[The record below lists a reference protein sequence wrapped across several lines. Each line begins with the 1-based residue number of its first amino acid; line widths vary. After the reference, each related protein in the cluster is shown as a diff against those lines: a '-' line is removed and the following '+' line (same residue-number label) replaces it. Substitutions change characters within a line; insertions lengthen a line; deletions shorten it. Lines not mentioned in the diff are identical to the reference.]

1 MAIVGDV
8 SVTLRADAQKFIS
21 DVGKASKK
29 YESFG
34 QSLKKVG
41 KVMTAGVT
49 APILGATA
57 ALGAMILST
66 TKAADQILLMSQR
79 SGISTG
85 TLQELAHVGNIT
97 GVSIETLANSSSIL
111 TRNLSD
117 AANGIGEAKDTV
129 KALGIQLTD
138 SNGAMLS
145 QETLLLNSLDALA
158 GMSNKTE
165 QAAATMELFG
175 RAGKDLLPILAE
187 GQGSVAKLREEAHT
201 LGLVM
206 DGETIAALDALDSD
220 LAKLGG
226 SFTGVANKIV
236 AGFLPII
243 KGELLPFINDSL
255 IPAIVDVADFLGG
268 MAKGFS
274 SLSTPIKVIIGGLTG
289 LLAIAG
295 PVAIAMG
302 SFTAILPILAANTAL
317 VSAATWVW
325 AGAVAVLTSPITL
338 VVVAI
343 GALAAAFLYFA
354 DDILPV
360 VGKIIDAVIVV
371 KLNNVIGVVNAVIG
385 AFNSLAGTSIPIV
398 EKFAA
403 TGDTLGKKFSDGALA
418 AITAI
423 EDMGSS
429 LLFAAEEPLPA
440 FTEKTDA
447 AATSVD
453 KLKTALIAIPEPF
466 TTFNLLAGTMATAMS
481 GADEALARTNQSAA
495 IMQER
500 IAGLSIEM
508 NDFVE
513 KPRIAGD
520 AFAWMG
526 ENATPVG
533 DMIGASMARAGN
545 GLLDMAV
552 NMGGLKKA
560 TDLMINS
567 AKGLL
572 KELIKMAAKKA
583 LFKLL
588 NIGSGGTLGI
598 AGKIGKV
605 FGFAKGGI
613 ISEPTAML
621 GLHSGRRGIMGE
633 AGAEAIVPLTGG
645 KRGGGGGMAL
655 TVNVYGSV
663 GVDDIGDQIINKLRR
678 AGLS

>member
-129 KALGIQLTD
+129 QALGIQLTD

-206 DGETIAALDALDSD
+206 GGETIAALDALDSD

-255 IPAIVDVADFLGG
+255 IPAIVDVGEFLGN

-274 SLSTPIKVIIGGLTG
+274 SLSTPIKVAIGLFVG
-289 LLAIAG
+289 LLAAVG
-295 PVAIAMG
+295 PVMIAMG
-302 SFTAILPILAANTAL
+302 AYTAILPLLAANTAL
-317 VSAATWVW
+317 VSAATWAW
-325 AGAVAVLTSPITL
+325 AAAVAVVTSPITI
-338 VVVAI
+338 VIAAVVAL
-343 GALAAAFLYFA
+343 GAALLYFS
-354 DDILPV
+354 DDVISV
-360 VGKIIDAVIVV
+360 VGKSIDFLIYDVFGFMIDMM
-371 KLNNVIGVVNAVIG
+371 NQWSRGVNDI
-385 AFNSLAGTSIPIV
+385 FGTSIGQIENFKKSGETMGESFSNSANSVADNLKGMAIAFIFGATAVKELKV
-398 EKFAA
+398 EV
-403 TGDTLGKKFSDGALA
+403 
-418 AITAI
+418 
-423 EDMGSS
+423 E
-429 LLFAAEEPLPA
+429 
-440 FTEKTDA
+440 DA
-447 AATSVD
+447 ADGVD

-466 TTFNLLAGTMATAMS
+466 TTFNLLAGTMAIAMT